1 MSTARVT
8 ANVDPVMLFTC
19 PRVAK
24 GKLTSIKVD
33 NQGAAARTIRIQDR
47 FTPDPS
53 AGVPTPAE
61 QVIDRVQLT
70 VGAGLTETLSSEQ
83 LEDIQILGTCEAVA
97 SATDPATVII
107 IGYHF
112 V

>member
-1 MSTARVT
+1 MSTVRTTADVT
-8 ANVDPVMLFTC
+8 PVALFTT

-24 GKLTSIKVD
+24 GRLTSVKID
-33 NQGAAARTIRIQDR
+33 NQGTAARTIRIQDR

-53 AGVPTPAE
+53 AGVPAPTE
-61 QVIDRVQLT
+61 RVIDRVQLT